1 MAAWLRFAIVVCL
14 CVSSLNDAIADYDLA
29 AETPSGIP
37 YAHGYAYLSELKY
50 PPGFSHFDYVNP
62 DAPKGGA
69 LRLGEQG
76 NWDNFVAWATKGR
89 TVLGVAFW
97 ESYYSHIYDG
107 LLEEARD
114 EPASRYGLL
123 AEGVYYADG
132 GDWVAFKLRD
142 GAYWH
147 DGEPV
152 TVDDLLFSFEVY
164 QTHAAPTISQ
174 PFSAFTD
181 AQVIGPNEVRYL
193 IDEAFH
199 GDPVLPYR
207 IGGVPVLPKHYWAG
221 RDPSKTSVEPPLG
234 SGPYRVKDFKIG
246 RWIEYERVEDYWA
259 ADLPVNRGRY
269 NFDIIKYDYFRD
281 DQVRHEAVKS
291 HVSDLREEEVPGR
304 WFRSYEIPAKEAGY
318 FRQEAKKVSLPSG
331 LWWPIFWNL
340 RQERFQDIRIREA
353 LWLVR
358 DPAWGNEAVQRG
370 FWSLARSYFHN
381 SRMASSG
388 LPSDDELALLEPMRE
403 LVPPRVFTE
412 EFAPPPGAGEG
423 FNRGNIIRAIE
434 LFDAAGWEIRD
445 NVMVNKV
452 TGEPFEL
459 QLVAVSTALGFSWIA
474 YKRVLERLGIHATI
488 VAPEVSNWLYRMR
501 SGDFDGGAIW
511 FLPNNT
517 PTVLLQNNFSSAAA
531 EQAYSYNWP
540 HMKDPAVDQLI
551 DAVNRASNEREFLA
565 AIHALDR
572 VLLWNFYFMPGTS
585 RSSHGLVWWDKFGY
599 KETEPLLR
607 IGYRDTW
614 WWDEAKAAKVRDY
627 LGRTGR

>member
-1 MAAWLRFAIVVCL
+1 MGAYLRLAIVCYLGHAV
-14 CVSSLNDAIADYDLA
+14 AISAAVYDFA
-29 AETPSGIP
+29 PGTPSGIP
-37 YAHGYAYLSELKY
+37 YTHGYAYLSNLKY
-50 PPGFSHFDYVNP
+50 PAGFPHFDYVNP
-62 DAPKGGA
+62 DAPKGGS

-76 NWDNFVAWATKGR
+76 NWDSFISWATKGR
-89 TVLGVAFW
+89 AVMGVDFW
-97 ESYYSHIYDG
+97 QAHYSHIYDR
-107 LLEEARD
+107 LLEQADD

-123 AEGVYYADG
+123 AEGVYYAEA
-132 GDWVAFKLRD
+132 GDWVAFKLRE

-152 TVDDLLFSFEVY
+152 TIDDLLFSFDVY
-164 QTHAAPTISQ
+164 QNQSAPTTSQ
-174 PFSAFTD
+174 PFSVFT
-181 AQVIGPNEVRYL
+181 AVEVIGPNEVRYL
-193 IDEAFH
+193 IDSPYH

-207 IGGVPVLPKHYWAG
+207 IGGVPVLPQHYWAS

-234 SGPYRVKDFKIG
+234 SGPYRIKDFKIG
-246 RWIEYERVEDYWA
+246 RWVEYERVADYWG

-269 NFDIIKYDYFRD
+269 NFDTIKYDYFRD

-304 WFRSYEIPAKEAGY
+304 WFRSYETPAKEAG
-318 FRQEAKKVSLPSG
+318 FFKQQAMKVSQPSG

-358 DPAWGNEAVQRG
+358 DSAWGNEAVQRG
-370 FWSLARSYFHN
+370 FWELARSYFHN

-388 LPSDDELALLEPMRE
+388 LPSDDELNLLEPLRE
-403 LVPPRVFTE
+403 LVPPRVFSE
-412 EFAPPPGAGEG
+412 EFGPPPGAGEG
-423 FNRGNIIRAIE
+423 FSRANIKQAIA
-434 LFDAAGWEIRD
+434 LFDQAGYEIRD
-445 NVMVNKV
+445 NVMVHKIS
-452 TGEPFEL
+452 GEPFEL
-459 QLVAVSTALGFSWIA
+459 RLVAVSAALGGAWIP
-474 YKRVLERLGIHATI
+474 YKRVLERLGIHTTI

-511 FLPNNT
+511 FLPSNT

-540 HMKDPAVDQLI
+540 HMKDPAVDRLI
-551 DAVNRASNEREFLA
+551 DAVSMAGNETEFLA

-585 RSSHGLVWWDKFGY
+585 RSSYGVVWWDKFGY
-599 KETEPLLR
+599 KETEPRLR
-607 IGYRDTW
+607 LGYRDTW

-627 LGRTGR
+627 LGRSGR